1 MGSTFSEGA
10 IQQHISKLRNKMAE
24 LNVAPVPAAAKRG
37 TVTVKPSS
45 VYGQKSRA
53 GPAPQQPAAS
63 KSQARA
69 TTTRSKSN
77 ATAVPP
83 AKRTNRRKQT
93 TIKRSESDEGPT
105 DDEFGGASDDEF
117 EASPNASG
125 KRGRR
130 AAREDTAST
139 TAAPRVPPPGGD
151 AAQTYQ
157 ALADADARFDAFM
170 TAHPHIDLNRAPPML
185 VQQWIA
191 DYAANGTIADP
202 PGTLSHYGQ
211 LAHHAG
217 FVAEEEEEEDEE
229 PSQVGAPGQ
238 FTAYHPERFGF
249 SRDER
254 LSPTSISR
262 TVSVL
267 PTITD
272 SFH

>member
-53 GPAPQQPAAS
+53 GPAPQQPVAS

-69 TTTRSKSN
+69 AVARSKSN
-77 ATAVPP
+77 TATGPP
-83 AKRTNRRKQT
+83 AKRANRRRQT

-105 DDEFGGASDDEF
+105 DDEFDGASDDDF

-125 KRGRR
+125 KRGRGVGR
-130 AAREDTAST
+130 QSAYSPLVASH
-139 TAAPRVPPPGGD
+139 VPPPGGD
-151 AAQTYQ
+151 AAQMYQ
-157 ALADADARFDAFM
+157 ALADADARYDAFRA
-170 TAHPHIDLNRAPPML
+170 AHPHLDLERANPML

-191 DYAANGTIADP
+191 DFAAKGTIANL
-202 PGTLSHYGQ
+202 PGYVSHYGQ
-211 LAHHAG
+211 LSQSAG

-229 PSQVGAPGQ
+229 ASRANAPGR
-238 FTAYHPERFGF
+238 FTAYNPEQSGY
-249 SRDER
+249 SQDEQ
-254 LSPTSISR
+254 LSPTSISQM
-262 TVSVL
+262 VGVL
-267 PTITD
+267 PNL
-272 SFH
+272 FVLC